1 MLQSSVGG
9 DNVSP
14 TRRDDWAGLGLAA
27 PLVLETWPASRTRSR
42 CLRVCGLSPSESCV
56 LTSKC
61 EVHRTGSSS
70 AGHTASNPFLRV
82 ANRQLRWCAPGQL
95 VGSPLCKHAWLS
107 PHDGAFVLR
116 VVTVVLILHKHA
128 LLLMHLSRSRC
139 HGKDWQREDG
149 HPCCDGRS
157 RHVHG
162 AGGRRVL
169 VSLRDPPHHVAC

>member
-9 DNVSP
+9 DDVSP

-56 LTSKC
+56 LSSKC
-61 EVHRTGSSS
+61 TQHRQSLGR
-70 AGHTASNPFLRV
+70 AHSNPFLLV
-82 ANRQLRWCAPGQL
+82 AYRQLRWCAPGQL

-116 VVTVVLILHKHA
+116 VVTVVLI
-128 LLLMHLSRSRC
+128 
-139 HGKDWQREDG
+139 
-149 HPCCDGRS
+149 
-157 RHVHG
+157 
-162 AGGRRVL
+162 
-169 VSLRDPPHHVAC
+169 